1 MNDFQK
7 IGGVASFIQAAL
19 LIGAIGL
26 AVVAFPAIGLTVK
39 DLDAGSGKFLEA
51 SAKYP
56 AIFASLDF
64 VLVAGAAVV
73 LVLALVL
80 HERWRNRSL
89 RLANLVVAAALA
101 LATLRV
107 ATGLTM
113 FVGTPRIVDLYGQ
126 DHAQAMTAYAAL
138 SAVTAGLEES
148 SRFAAGCFL
157 ILAGWAALRALD
169 LPRPLA
175 YFGILVGVD
184 QLLEVFVRPLA
195 PVFGLAA
202 GIGLII
208 WLVWLG
214 VVLLRSRSMVHS
226 DNRHA
231 AAGSRPERV
240 AELP

>member
-26 AVVAFPAIGLTVK
+26 AIVAFPAIGLTVN
-39 DLDAGSGKFLEA
+39 DLAAGSGKFLEG

-56 AIFASLDF
+56 AIFALLDF
-64 VLVAGAAVV
+64 VLLAGAVV
-73 LVLALVL
+73 ILIVALVL
-80 HERWRNRSL
+80 HERWRNKSL
-89 RLANLVVAAALA
+89 QLANLVVASALV
-101 LATLRV
+101 LATLRL

-113 FVGTPRIVDLYGQ
+113 FIGTSRIVDLYGQ
-126 DHAQAMTAYAAL
+126 DHAQAITAYAAF
-138 SAVTAGLEES
+138 SAVTAGMEES

-157 ILAGWAALRALD
+157 ILAGWAALRAHD
-169 LPRPLA
+169 LPRLVA
-175 YFGILVGVD
+175 YFGIVVGVD

-208 WLVWLG
+208 WSVWLG
-214 VVLLRSRSMVHS
+214 VLLLRSRSMVVS
-226 DNRHA
+226 DSRPA
-231 AAGSRPERV
+231 AAMSR
-240 AELP
+240 A

>member
-7 IGGVASFIQAAL
+7 VGGVASFIQAAL

-26 AVVAFPAIGLTVK
+26 AIVAFPAIGLTIN
-39 DLDAGSGKFLEA
+39 DLAAGSGKFLEG

-64 VLVAGAAVV
+64 ALVGGAVV
-73 LVLALVL
+73 ILIVALVL
-80 HERWRNRSL
+80 YERWRNKSL
-89 RLANLVVAAALA
+89 RLANLFVASALV
-101 LATLRV
+101 LATLRI

-113 FVGTPRIVDLYGQ
+113 FIGTPRIADLYVT
-126 DHAQAMTAYAAL
+126 DHAQAVTAYAAF
-138 SAVTAGLEES
+138 SAVTSGMEEG

-157 ILAGWAALRALD
+157 ILAGWTALAARD

-175 YFGILVGVD
+175 YLAIVVGVD

-208 WLVWLG
+208 WSVWIG
-214 VVLLRSRSMVHS
+214 VLLLRSRSMMPS
-226 DNRHA
+226 DSRQSA
-231 AAGSRPERV
+231 GGSR
-240 AELP
+240 A

>member
-7 IGGVASFIQAAL
+7 VGAVASFIQAAL

-26 AVVAFPAIGLTVK
+26 AVTAFPAIGLTIN
-39 DLDAGSGKFLEA
+39 DLANGNGKFLEA

-64 VLVAGAAVV
+64 VLLAGAVV
-73 LVLALVL
+73 GLVLALVL
-80 HERWRNRSL
+80 YERWRNKSA
-89 RLANLVVAAALA
+89 RLAILVLAAALV
-101 LATLRV
+101 LATLHI

-113 FVGTPRIVDLYGQ
+113 FIGTPRIVDLYGQ

-148 SRFAAGCFL
+148 SRFAIGFFT
-157 ILAGWAALRALD
+157 ILVGWAALSARD
-169 LPRPLA
+169 LQRPFA
-175 YFGILVGVD
+175 YFAIVVGVD

-202 GIGLII
+202 GIGGIV
-208 WLVWLG
+208 WYVWLG
-214 VVLLRSRSMVHS
+214 VLLVRSRSMVPS
-226 DNRHA
+226 DSRQV
-231 AAGSRPERV
+231 AAGSR
-240 AELP
+240 A

>member
-26 AVVAFPAIGLTVK
+26 ALTAFPAIGLTVK
-39 DLDAGSGKFLEA
+39 DLDNGSGKFLEG
-51 SAKYP
+51 SGKYP

-64 VLVAGAAVV
+64 VLVAGAVV
-73 LVLALVL
+73 ILVVALVL
-80 HERWRNRSL
+80 HERWRNRAL
-89 RLANLVVAAALA
+89 ILANLVVATALV
-101 LATLRV
+101 LATLRI

-113 FVGTPRIVDLYGQ
+113 FIGTLRIVDLYGQ
-126 DHAQAMTAYAAL
+126 DHAQAITAYAAF

-157 ILAGWAALRALD
+157 ILAGWAALRARD
-169 LPRPLA
+169 LPRLLA

-208 WLVWLG
+208 WSVWLG
-214 VVLLRSRSMVHS
+214 VLLVRSRSMAPS
-226 DNRHA
+226 DSRQVA
-231 AAGSRPERV
+231 VGSR
-240 AELP
+240 A